1 MGNNLLESQK
11 YCQSNAKNTSVIS
24 AIADGPG
31 EFVGCNLLLSR
42 RLTTR
47 GGFRVSQVSRDD

>member
-11 YCQSNAKNTSVIS
+11 YCQSNAKNTSVTSAKTS

-31 EFVGCNLLLSR
+31 EFVGCYCCP
-42 RLTTR
+42 
-47 GGFRVSQVSRDD
+47 DA

>member
-11 YCQSNAKNTSVIS
+11 YCQSNAKNTSVTSAKTS

-31 EFVGCNLLLSR
+31 EFAGCYCCP
-42 RLTTR
+42 
-47 GGFRVSQVSRDD
+47 GA